1 MAKAISGKRGSAFAP
16 LGLCIA
22 VTTVLA
28 IVVVATSPTLQ
39 AGAAGIDAVKNVVL
53 VHGAATDGSG
63 WRGVYDILTTHG
75 YHVSVV
81 QQPLTGLSDD
91 VAATKRVI
99 DQQDGPV
106 ILVGHSYGGSIIT
119 VAGADPK
126 VRALVYVAALQ
137 PDVGETTNQLA
148 ASIPGDIPSSDLKPT
163 RDGFIFIDPTKFAA
177 DVATDLPPAQAE
189 YMANAQMPV
198 AAAAFD
204 APVTVAAWRDKPSY
218 GIVATADRAL
228 NPKLARW
235 MYKRSGAEITEI
247 KANHLVYIS
256 QPGAVASVIEA
267 AARSSKENTTKPR

>member
-1 MAKAISGKRGSAFAP
+1 MAKAISGNHASALVR

-22 VTTVLA
+22 LA
-28 IVVVATSPTLQ
+28 TAVVAISPALE
-39 AGAAGIDAVKNVVL
+39 GRAAGIDAVKNIVL
-53 VHGAATDGSG
+53 VHGANADGSG
-63 WRGVYDILTTHG
+63 WRGVYDILTKDG

-106 ILVGHSYGGSIIT
+106 ILVGHSYGGTIIT

-137 PDVGETTNQLA
+137 PDVGETTSKLA
-148 ASIPGDIPSSDLKPT
+148 ASMPGDVPASDIKPT
-163 RDGFIFIDPTKFAA
+163 KDGFLFVDPTKFAA
-177 DVATDLPPAQAE
+177 DVATDLPSAQAE

-204 APVTVAAWRDKPSY
+204 APVTVAAWHDKPSY
-218 GIVATADRAL
+218 AIVATADRAL
-228 NPKLARW
+228 NPELARW
-235 MYKRSGAEITEI
+235 MYKRSGAKITEI

-256 QPGAVASVIEA
+256 QPGAVASVIET
-267 AARSSKENTTKPR
+267 AARSVGENTTKAQ

>member
-1 MAKAISGKRGSAFAP
+1 MAKAVLGTHGSALAP
-16 LGLCIA
+16 LRLCVA
-22 VTTVLA
+22 LA
-28 IVVVATSPTLQ
+28 AVVVATSPVLD
-39 AGAAGIDAVKNVVL
+39 AKAAGIGAVKNIVL
-53 VHGAATDGSG
+53 VHGADNDGSA
-63 WRGVYDILTTHG
+63 WRAVYDILKKDG

-81 QQPLTGLSDD
+81 QEPLTGLSDD
-91 VAATKRVI
+91 VAATQRVI

-106 ILVGHSYGGSIIT
+106 ILVGHSYGGTIIT

-148 ASIPGDIPSSDLKPT
+148 ASIPGEVPSSDLKPT
-163 RDGFIFIDPTKFAA
+163 KDGFIFIDPNKYAA

-189 YMANAQMPV
+189 FMANSQMPV

-204 APVTVAAWRDKPSY
+204 APVTVAAWHDKPSY
-218 GIVATADRAL
+218 GIVATEDRAL

-235 MYKRSGAEITEI
+235 MYKRSGAKTTEI

-256 QPGAVASVIEA
+256 QPNAVARVIET
-267 AARSSKENTTKPR
+267 AARSAGANTTKAQ

>member
-1 MAKAISGKRGSAFAP
+1 MAKAVLGTHGSALAP
-16 LGLCIA
+16 LRLCVA
-22 VTTVLA
+22 LA
-28 IVVVATSPTLQ
+28 AVVVATSPVLD
-39 AGAAGIDAVKNVVL
+39 AKAARIGAVKNIVL
-53 VHGAATDGSG
+53 VHGADNDGSA
-63 WRGVYDILTTHG
+63 WRAVYDILKKDG

-81 QQPLTGLSDD
+81 QEPLTGLSDD
-91 VAATKRVI
+91 VAATQRVI

-106 ILVGHSYGGSIIT
+106 ILVGHSYGGTIIT

-148 ASIPGDIPSSDLKPT
+148 ASIPGEVPSSDLKPT
-163 RDGFIFIDPTKFAA
+163 KDGFIFIDPNKYAA

-189 YMANAQMPV
+189 FMANSQMPV

-204 APVTVAAWRDKPSY
+204 APVTVAAWHDKPSY
-218 GIVATADRAL
+218 GIVATEDRAL

-235 MYKRSGAEITEI
+235 MYKRSGAKTTEI

-256 QPGAVASVIEA
+256 QPNAVARVIET
-267 AARSSKENTTKPR
+267 AARSAGANTTKAQ